1 MENLQ
6 FSEGK
11 NLKNV
16 KIDGNSLKI
25 EDVIEVSRSTT
36 LSTQCCTNVRNSFGE
51 FRSNG
56 ANVEIPDAVK
66 KRVSECRKVIDDII
80 RKGTVV
86 YGVNTGVGGLSNVL
100 ITKDQIEE
108 LQKNLIMS
116 HATGVG
122 EPLPEEVVRAAM
134 LLSAN
139 ALAKGFSGVRLS
151 VIETLLAMLNK
162 RVHPVIPEKGSVGA
176 SGDLAPLSHMA
187 LVMTGKGEAFYNGK
201 RMSGKDAMKKA
212 GIETLTLKSKEGLA
226 IINGTEIMTAI
237 AALNIY
243 DAERIVKTA
252 QIAGAMCLEALKGT
266 TKPFDERIHALRAH
280 EGQKICAANI
290 RALTKGSEIIAS
302 HKDCPK
308 VQDAYTLRC
317 MAQVYGAV
325 IDTISYTRRIVETEI
340 NSTTD
345 NPIVFPE
352 TREVISG
359 GNFHGEPVAF
369 AMDFLGIALAELGNI
384 SERTIYRLIDH
395 NLSEMPSFLIERSG
409 LHSGFMIT
417 QYTAAALV
425 SENKV
430 LSHPASVDSIPTS
443 AGQEDH
449 VSMGTIAARKA
460 RQILGN
466 VEYIVAIE
474 LLCAAQGIDFQK
486 PLKAGAGV
494 QNAYALIRKNIPKLE
509 KDRVMYVDVEKM
521 NKIVKSGNVLEAAE
535 SAIGKLR

>member
-1 MENLQ
+1 MV
-6 FSEGK
+6 SVK
-11 NLKNV
+11 IV

-25 EDVIEVSRSTT
+25 EDVVEVASNYV
-36 LSTQCCTNVRNSFGE
+36 NVDITDS
-51 FRSNG
+51 
-56 ANVEIPDAVK
+56 AK
-66 KRVSECRKVIDDII
+66 KKVSKCREVIDDII

-86 YGVNTGVGGLSNVL
+86 YGVNTGVGGLSNVP
-100 ITKDQIEE
+100 ITKDQITE

-122 EPLPEEVVRAAM
+122 EPLSEEVVRAAM

-162 RVHPVIPEKGSVGA
+162 KVHPVIPEKGSVGA

-187 LVMTGKGEAFYNGK
+187 LVITGKGEALYNGK
-201 RMSGKDAMKKA
+201 RMSGKDAMKMA
-212 GIETLTLKSKEGLA
+212 GIETLILKSKEGLA
-226 IINGTEIMTAI
+226 IINGTEIMTAV

-243 DAERIVKTA
+243 DAERMVKTA
-252 QIAGAMCLEALKGT
+252 QIAGAMCLEALKGS
-266 TKPFDERIHALRAH
+266 TKPFDERIHVLRAH
-280 EGQKICAANI
+280 KGQKMCAANI
-290 RALTKGSEIIAS
+290 RTLTKGSEIIAS

-325 IDTISYTRRIVETEI
+325 IDTISYAKRIVETEI

-352 TREVISG
+352 TGEVISG
-359 GNFHGEPVAF
+359 GNFHGEPIAF

-430 LSHPASVDSIPTS
+430 LSHPASTDSIPTS

-460 RQILGN
+460 RQILEN
-466 VEYIVAIE
+466 VGYVVAIE

-486 PLKAGAGV
+486 PLKAGVGV
-494 QNAYALIRKNIPKLE
+494 QKAYTLIRKHIPKLE
-509 KDRVMYVDVEKM
+509 KDRIMYIDVEKI
-521 NKIVKSGNVLEAAE
+521 NSVVKNGGILETVE
-535 SAIGKLR
+535 KGIGKLQ